1 MEQETRCGWCLINE
15 PMIQYH
21 DSEWGVPSHDD
32 GKHFEFM
39 LMEVMQCGL
48 NWNMMIQKRE
58 IFRKCFCD
66 YDFKRIAEFGE
77 EEIAEILLVPGM
89 IRARRKIMAVIHNA
103 RQFMKV
109 EEEFGSFDRYLWGFT
124 DYKTYVYRR
133 HQEGEAEAR
142 NELSD
147 QVSADLKKRGFKYMG
162 SITVFS
168 HLQACGIINDH
179 HPDCFRYEALLKETE
194 WEYQ

>member
-21 DSEWGVPSHDD
+21 DCEWGVPSHDD

-66 YDFKRIAEFGE
+66 YDFKRI
-77 EEIAEILLVPGM
+77 
-89 IRARRKIMAVIHNA
+89 VIHNA

-179 HPDCFRYEALLKETE
+179 RPDCFRYEALLKETE
-194 WEYQ
+194 WEYR

>member
-89 IRARRKIMAVIHNA
+89 IRSRRKIAAVIHNA

-109 EEEFGSFDRYLWGFT
+109 VVEFGSFDRYLWGISLC
-124 DYKTYVYRR
+124 KHR
-133 HQEGEAEAR
+133 
-142 NELSD
+142 LSSLCKN
-147 QVSADLKKRGFKYMG
+147 VILAVVNHL
-162 SITVFS
+162 FS
-168 HLQACGIINDH
+168 HICITDTRLS
-179 HPDCFRYEALLKETE
+179 
-194 WEYQ
+194 

>member
-21 DSEWGVPSHDD
+21 DCEWGVPSHDD

-66 YDFKRIAEFGE
+66 YDLSG
-77 EEIAEILLVPGM
+77 LQSLV
-89 IRARRKIMAVIHNA
+89 RRRSLK
-103 RQFMKV
+103 
-109 EEEFGSFDRYLWGFT
+109 SFSPP
-124 DYKTYVYRR
+124 
-133 HQEGEAEAR
+133 A
-142 NELSD
+142 
-147 QVSADLKKRGFKYMG
+147 
-162 SITVFS
+162 
-168 HLQACGIINDH
+168 
-179 HPDCFRYEALLKETE
+179 
-194 WEYQ
+194 

>member
-21 DSEWGVPSHDD
+21 DCEWGVPSHDD

-89 IRARRKIMAVIHNA
+89 IRSRRKITAVIHNA

-109 EEEFGSFDRYLWGFT
+109 EEEFGSLTGIFGALRIIRRTFT
-124 DYKTYVYRR
+124 AGIRR
-133 HQEGEAEAR
+133 VR
-142 NELSD
+142 R
-147 QVSADLKKRGFKYMG
+147 KRGTNYR
-162 SITVFS
+162 I
-168 HLQACGIINDH
+168 
-179 HPDCFRYEALLKETE
+179 R
-194 WEYQ
+194 